1 MHEYKQ
7 RRLLLDEQSL
17 LEGLWE
23 RFSQAQREQVLTHY
37 GRWIAAALN
46 KERAAGP
53 SRSCSSSNCSPG
65 VADCGMNNLRSVLR
79 GV

>member
-37 GRWIAAALN
+37 GRWIGAALDQ
-46 KERAAGP
+46 ERAAREGEK
-53 SRSCSSSNCSPG
+53 S
-65 VADCGMNNLRSVLR
+65 DDEKTQY
-79 GV
+79 

>member
-37 GRWIAAALN
+37 GRWIAAALDQ
-46 KERAAGP
+46 ERAAREGEK
-53 SRSCSSSNCSPG
+53 S
-65 VADCGMNNLRSVLR
+65 DDEKTQY
-79 GV
+79 